1 MAGARVTVIARR
13 AAVLLVL
20 LVSAPVAS
28 AAEICPKGGD
38 PATGPL
44 PGGIGPADF
53 GAVPEACGATEA
65 ALRLRGA
72 LLVASAMP
80 DYYGSIIGSATVRG
94 RYQLAEGSSLS
105 LAADVFT
112 YRYVNNANLASQ
124 GASAGPATVGFQQA
138 FGLGAATVSALYARA
153 LLPLD
158 TARQSGVET
167 GVELGGGIALR
178 AGSRLVVDGGIAVA
192 APIDIVGGQTHLRL
206 DPIALAEAW
215 LRLRPWVA
223 LGAGVN
229 AHLEAAP
236 DFELTTLVPRLSA
249 RFTIRRRFWMALLVE
264 LPVAG
269 SDRTDLI
276 AGLHAGFTPN

>member
-1 MAGARVTVIARR
+1 VIARG

-20 LVSAPVAS
+20 LISAPVA
-28 AAEICPKGGD
+28 AAGEVCPKGGD
-38 PATGPL
+38 PAVGPL

-53 GAVPEACGATEA
+53 GALPEVCGATEA

-72 LLVASAMP
+72 LLVASGMP
-80 DYYGSIIGSATVRG
+80 DYYGSIIGAATLRG
-94 RYQLAEGSSLS
+94 RYQLAERSSLS
-105 LAADVFT
+105 VAADVFT

-124 GASAGPATVGFQQA
+124 GASAGPATLAFQQT
-138 FGLGAATVSALYARA
+138 FVLGAATVSALYARA

-158 TARQSGVET
+158 TARQSGIET
-167 GVELGGGIALR
+167 GLELGGGIALHL
-178 AGSRLVVDGGIAVA
+178 GSRLVVDGGVAIAT
-192 APIDIVGGQTHLRL
+192 PMDIIGGQTHLRL

-223 LGAGVN
+223 LGAGVDV
-229 AHLEAAP
+229 HVEAAP
-236 DFELTTLVPRLSA
+236 DFALTTLVPRLSA
-249 RFTIRRRFWMALLVE
+249 RFAIRRRFWMALLVE

-276 AGLHAGFTPN
+276 TSLHAGFTPD

>member
-1 MAGARVTVIARR
+1 MSARR
-13 AAVLLVL
+13 AAVLLML
-20 LVSAPVAS
+20 LVWARVAG

-44 PGGIGPADF
+44 PGGDGPADF
-53 GAVPEACGATEA
+53 GALPEVCGATEA

-72 LLVASAMP
+72 LLIASSMP

-105 LAADVFT
+105 VAADVFT

-124 GASAGPATVGFQQA
+124 GASAGPATIAFQQA
-138 FGLGAATVSALYARA
+138 FGLGATTVSALYARM

-158 TARQSGVET
+158 TARQSGIET
-167 GVELGGGIALR
+167 GLEVGGGLALY
-178 AGSRLVVDGGIAVA
+178 AGARLVVDGGFALA
-192 APIDIVGGQTHLRL
+192 APIDVAGGQAHLRL

-223 LGAGVN
+223 LGAGLNV
-229 AHLEAAP
+229 HVEAAP
-236 DFELTTLVPRLSA
+236 DFGLTTLVPRLSA
-249 RFTIRRRFWMALLVE
+249 RFALRRRFWMALLVE

>member
-1 MAGARVTVIARR
+1 MIARR
-13 AAVLLVL
+13 AAALLLL
-20 LVSAPVAS
+20 LVSAPVA
-28 AAEICPKGGD
+28 AAGDACPQGGD
-38 PATGPL
+38 PAVGPL

-53 GAVPEACGATEA
+53 GAVPEVCGTTEA

-72 LLVASAMP
+72 LLVASSMP
-80 DYYGSIIGSATVRG
+80 DYYGSIVGAATLRG
-94 RYQLAEGSSLS
+94 RYQLAERSSLS
-105 LAADVFT
+105 VAADVFA

-124 GASAGPATVGFQQA
+124 GASAGPATLGFQQTIA
-138 FGLGAATVSALYARA
+138 LGAATVSAVHARV

-158 TARQSGVET
+158 TARQSGIET
-167 GVELGGGIALR
+167 GLELGAGIALH
-178 AGSRLVVDGGIAVA
+178 AGSRLVVDGGVALA

-223 LGAGVN
+223 LGAGANVRV
-229 AHLEAAP
+229 EAAP
-236 DFELTTLVPRLSA
+236 DFGLTTVAPRLSA
-249 RFTIRRRFWMALLVE
+249 RFAIRRRFWMALLVE

-276 AGLHAGFTPN
+276 AGLHAGFAPD